1 MKANQLATLVL
12 RLMGIYCLIQF
23 IMGATTSLPLVPAL
37 VVLGLERFNASEMIG
52 LVTVLLFL
60 AVQLTVG
67 ILLVVKSVP
76 WGEKITPQNS
86 AETAITP
93 ISFEQLHVLAFAVVG
108 ILIFAGAFAQLINNF
123 LSFLLL
129 HKIVSQIAS
138 QNQNLH
144 DVASRWRILLTNFG
158 TLLKAGLGLWMFFG
172 AHGFANFWRSL
183 KNFGTPKPPEN

>member
-12 RLMGIYCLIQF
+12 RLLGIYCLIQV
-23 IMGATTSLPLVPAL
+23 ILGATTSLPLAPAL
-37 VVLGLERFNASEMIG
+37 VVLGLERFNASETIG

-67 ILLVVKSVP
+67 ILLIVKSVP
-76 WGEKITPQNS
+76 WGERITPQNS
-86 AETAITP
+86 AETTITS

-108 ILIFAGAFAQLINNF
+108 ILIFADAFAQLINSF

-138 QNQNLH
+138 QNQNPH
-144 DVASRWRILLTNFG
+144 NVASQWRILLTNFG
-158 TLLKAGLGLWMFFG
+158 TLLKAGLGLWMFLG
-172 AHGFANFWRSL
+172 ARGFANFWRSL
-183 KNFGTPKPPEN
+183 RNFGTPKSPEQ